1 MQVNNKKIVGIFDVL
16 SILIQNRFKKLGK
29 QPLFKV
35 FKDILLLDP
44 TYQPINISKRVFTI
58 FLSTNLDINLLSLF
72 FIFLFISNCNL
83 IFIYININAKVK

>member
-44 TYQPINISKRVFTI
+44 TY
-58 FLSTNLDINLLSLF
+58 
-72 FIFLFISNCNL
+72 
-83 IFIYININAKVK
+83 